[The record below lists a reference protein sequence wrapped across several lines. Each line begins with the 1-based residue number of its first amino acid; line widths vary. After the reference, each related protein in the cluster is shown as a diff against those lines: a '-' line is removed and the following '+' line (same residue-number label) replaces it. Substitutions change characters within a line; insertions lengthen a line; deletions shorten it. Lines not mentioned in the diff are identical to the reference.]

1 MGGIFLSCTIVVPT
15 VLCFVFRVG
24 INDDKYLNPKELNPR
39 GFCMKIWT
47 LGLSFKIGLS
57 GCSGLLFP

>member
-24 INDDKYLNPKELNPR
+24 INDDKYLNPR

-57 GCSGLLFP
+57 SCSGLLFP